1 MSASLPVRIV
11 GGGLAGL
18 ALGIAL
24 VRAGVPAT
32 IYEAGEYP
40 RHRVC
45 GEFLAGLDERAL
57 VRLGVDRAFA
67 GAGLHDYVTWF
78 LAERV
83 IAEQPLPAPVRAL
96 SRFALDARL
105 AETFVGG
112 GGRLLTRA
120 RQALPRDDPGWVDAG
135 GRIPAGS
142 SRWLGLKLHVRD
154 LASSPGLEVHLGD
167 QAYVGVSRVEDGWTN
182 VCGLFRRRAGLRVE
196 REGALT
202 TYLQASGLG
211 KLAERVTGAR
221 PRPGSTCAV
230 AGFGF
235 ARGATSVS
243 GLHLGDAG
251 GMIPPF
257 TGNGMA
263 IAFTGAA
270 LALDPLV
277 DWSHGGCTWE
287 AATGR
292 IRETVRKT
300 LTCRLRGA
308 ALLHPFLL
316 RPPLQQ
322 VLGAVARTGL
332 LPTELL
338 YRLLH

>member
-45 GEFLAGLDERAL
+45 GEFLAGLEDGAL
-57 VRLGVDRAFA
+57 ARLDLAGAFA
-67 GAGLHDYVTWF
+67 GAGLHHDVTWF
-78 LAERV
+78 LHER
-83 IAEQPLPAPVRAL
+83 ALAAQTLPAPVRAL

-105 AETFVGG
+105 AEQFVGA
-112 GGRLLTRA
+112 GGRLLTRV
-120 RQALPRDDPGWVDAG
+120 RQTLPRGDSGWVDAG
-135 GRIPAGS
+135 GRTPS
-142 SRWLGLKLHVRD
+142 SSSPWLGLKLHVRD
-154 LASSPGLEVHLGD
+154 LASSTGLEVHLGD

-196 REGALT
+196 RERALT

-211 KLAERVTGAR
+211 ELAERVTAAR
-221 PRPGSTCAV
+221 PRPGSACAV

-235 ARGATSVS
+235 ARRAKTDT

-277 DWSHGGCTWE
+277 AWSRGGCTWE

-292 IRETVRKT
+292 IREAIRET
-300 LTCRLRGA
+300 LACRLRGA

-316 RPPLQQ
+316 RPPLQLL
-322 VLGAVARTGL
+322 LGAVARTGL
-332 LPTELL
+332 LPTALL